1 MNYDLSRTLWNL
13 EKAERLLAQVRHH
26 YTQAVDAQSR
36 ADLPELNL
44 RLTQISE
51 AALDV
56 RQVVQELWFK
66 P

>member
-13 EKAERLLAQVRHH
+13 EKAEKLLVIVRHH
-26 YTQAVDAQSR
+26 VAQAVDAQSR